1 MKRKL
6 FISSLLAVMG
16 FSLSACGD
24 SSPKVEI
31 SSKCSNDANCVL
43 GFDEGLAYIGDLADK
58 GGEVTNVNDLCES
71 LAKNNAGNPSTLS
84 TDEMF
89 RLVKWASGCIEA
101 MEGFNKASAE

>member
-1 MKRKL
+1 MKRTL
-6 FISSLLAVMG
+6 LIGSLLAVIG

-43 GFDEGLAYIGDLADK
+43 GFDEGLVYIGDLADK
-58 GGEVTNVNDLCES
+58 GGEVTNVDDLCKS
-71 LAKNNAGNPSTLS
+71 LAKNKFGNASSYS

-89 RLVKWASGCIEA
+89 RLVKWASGCIEGIY
-101 MEGFNKASAE
+101 GFNKGSAK